1 MHFIAKPVVA
11 SALALTSCIAFAS
24 CSGGGEVAAD
34 IPSTANVAPDSATKS
49 AESNVSE
56 SPSETVKP
64 TASDRGFAG
73 AADEPTVLA
82 LHKKLWEEFTSNNAT
97 KEEQRAWV
105 KRYSNEKGY
114 NALLGGLE
122 MRSQGQSRL
131 DGAIATDAAVE
142 KMEGNKAT
150 VIDCQDVRKVRWV
163 DFADGKTYD
172 YWGVRRE
179 ARAVYEHDGTAWFL
193 AGVEYSPW
201 DFNNRAKAFRCDS
214 LEVRI
219 PTQW

>member
-1 MHFIAKPVVA
+1 MSFFSKSVITCAVA
-11 SALALTSCIAFAS
+11 ISACVALAS
-24 CSGGGEVAAD
+24 CSGGDEVAAD
-34 IPSTANVAPDSATKS
+34 IPSTANVAPDSDTKS
-49 AESNVSE
+49 AESKVSE

-73 AADEPTVLA
+73 AVDEPTVLA

-114 NALLGGLE
+114 NTLLGGLE

-142 KMEGNKAT
+142 KMESNKAT

-193 AGVEYSPW
+193 TDVEYSPW
-201 DFNNRAKAFRCDS
+201 DLSNRSKAFRCDT